1 MQTLKTI
8 AAVSAISVALAIPA
22 AAQSVAERTMGYG
35 DQLKLGTV
43 DRGYSVETVAP
54 VAGPGDYRYGNISRR
69 GPARYYGYAE
79 DYSYGAYSSD
89 RTRGYGNRSKLG
101 RY

>member
-1 MQTLKTI
+1 MKTLKMIATT
-8 AAVSAISVALAIPA
+8 AAVTLALVVPA

-69 GPARYYGYAE
+69 GPARSMGYVD
-79 DYSYGAYSSD
+79 DYAYGANYGD
-89 RTRGYGNRSKLG
+89 RTMGYGNRSKLG
-101 RY
+101 QY